1 MFKTETGR
9 KPLSSLTTLLLS
21 AVILL
26 LGLLVWSYQENRGLE
41 SALTRAE
48 RQIAELEKQGLP
60 LPENPQP
67 KTRVLSTEKPEPVS
81 STLSLER
88 LALPGPPATMADTP
102 APEIKEDTRPADEG
116 ALADLPDPGKAPD
129 ELALAR
135 QAFATLDYD
144 EALKNYASVTPESED
159 YLPARLGVAN
169 ALFYSHQYE
178 EAAREYAE
186 LAVLAPDSVDALI
199 GLANAHQRLGQ
210 HAQQAAA
217 YDKVI
222 KLQPKKWLHY
232 NSRASAHLMNNDH
245 VRAERDFRQA
255 AQLAKANSKDQA
267 TALENV
273 GFIHLR
279 EKEWQQAFELANR
292 VNEID
297 RKHSWNWLLRGIA
310 AAKLERYVDAYV
322 SYDEWFKTKLAT
334 DPYLVKQL
342 LPDSL
347 HEYVD
352 VSERALTRVVDPPLI
367 SGDLCV
373 NKYQCKSL
381 QCRPGPPSNHLNYCV
396 AEDKDCAAPNSNG
409 YLLGETL
416 LAEGVKVRCYQPQAA
431 NARWTPQQS
440 RIK

>member
-1 MFKTETGR
+1 MFKANVNKEAPST
-9 KPLSSLTTLLLS
+9 LTMLLLS
-21 AVILL
+21 AVIAL
-26 LGLLVWSYQENRGLE
+26 LGLLAWGYQQNRGLE
-41 SALTRAE
+41 STVARAE
-48 RQIAELEKQGLP
+48 QRTLELEKEVQRL
-60 LPENPQP
+60 QQ
-67 KTRVLSTEKPEPVS
+67 SPEPKVS
-81 STLSLER
+81 AFIESEPDSGTSTLALDR
-88 LALPGPPATMADTP
+88 LALPGPPAMAMESPSPQAMVD
-102 APEIKEDTRPADEG
+102 ERPLDEA
-116 ALADLPDPGKAPD
+116 ALADLPDPARAVD
-129 ELALAR
+129 ELAMAR

-144 EALKNYASVTPESED
+144 AALENYASVAPESED

-186 LAVLAPDSVDALI
+186 LAALAPESVDALI

-210 HAQQAAA
+210 HSKQAKA

-222 KLQPKKWLHY
+222 KLQPDKWLHY

-245 VRAERDFRQA
+245 ARAERDFRQA
-255 AQLAKANSKDQA
+255 ANLAKANSKDQA

-279 EKEWQQAFELANR
+279 EQQWQQAFSLANR

-297 RKHSWNWLLRGIA
+297 RDHSWNWLIRGIA

-342 LPDSL
+342 LPESL

-352 VSERALTRVVDPPLI
+352 VSQRALARLVDPPLI
-367 SGDLCV
+367 SGDPCT
-373 NKYQCKSL
+373 NNYQCKSL
-381 QCRPGPPSNHLNYCV
+381 LCRPGPPSNQVNYCV
-396 AEDKDCAAPNSNG
+396 VEDKDCAAPNSNG

-416 LAEGVKVRCYQPQAA
+416 TIDGNTVRCYQPQSA
-431 NARWTPQQS
+431 NARWTPQGS